1 VLRVALAPSELAG
14 IDALDEFGREL
25 YGDRD
30 PSIAMHEGAPLEV
43 SQRDGAWVLTIELPF
58 ADKDEVALSRKGDE
72 LLVRIGGH
80 RRAILLPDSLR
91 RRRVADAVVDRG
103 RLEVVFGE
111 AG

>member
-1 VLRVALAPSELAG
+1 MGSGASSTATVIPPSSL
-14 IDALDEFGREL
+14 
-25 YGDRD
+25 
-30 PSIAMHEGAPLEV
+30 HEGTPLQV

-58 ADKDEVALSRKGDE
+58 AERDEVALSRKGDE

-91 RRRVADAVVDRG
+91 RRRVVDAVVDRG
-103 RLEVVFGE
+103 CLEVVFGE